1 MIDPMADLHREN
13 KLRCIVEKMYQ
24 IQSNNPWVP
33 HLPFQSS
40 PPSLSKNQISK
51 RSLDSDDSSP
61 NQPLDFSLP
70 AKKHRLSTDHKH
82 DSFGSDCSSDMSEIH
97 SPDSHGSPKLPR
109 PGSLSPPKPKLPP
122 IKIPIPSPTD
132 STYDQKPDLL
142 AISGKSIPP
151 SMPKI
156 ATTPMELMQVL
167 RNIKAP
173 QSPPSTSHHCN
184 SLINFSRMTSTQKAD
199 VNDSQHNIHPK
210 LNISTSNKTS
220 VAKYSS
226 DSQYKYENFREIML
240 KNIEQNQTMFPQKDS
255 RNQENTG
262 NQKNDFKI
270 KQTSSNKDDSYWE
283 RRRKNNEAAK
293 RSRDTR
299 RQKENEIAVRAS
311 YLEQENIQLKM
322 ELIQLRTELGSIRD
336 HMKHRLL
343 TAS

>member
-1 MIDPMADLHREN
+1 M
-13 KLRCIVEKMYQ
+13 
-24 IQSNNPWVP
+24 
-33 HLPFQSS
+33 
-40 PPSLSKNQISK
+40 
-51 RSLDSDDSSP
+51 
-61 NQPLDFSLP
+61 
-70 AKKHRLSTDHKH
+70 
-82 DSFGSDCSSDMSEIH
+82 G
-97 SPDSHGSPKLPR
+97 
-109 PGSLSPPKPKLPP
+109 
-122 IKIPIPSPTD
+122 
-132 STYDQKPDLL
+132 
-142 AISGKSIPP
+142 
-151 SMPKI
+151 
-156 ATTPMELMQVL
+156 ELMQVL

-173 QSPPSTSHHCN
+173 QSPPSTSHHCD

-199 VNDSQHNIHPK
+199 VNDSLHNIHPK
-210 LNISTSNKTS
+210 LNISTSNKKS
-220 VAKYSS
+220 VAKYPKTSS

-322 ELIQLRTELGSIRD
+322 ELAQVKAELGSYREQQLAHVKMELGSFRD
-336 HMKHRLL
+336 QQQRHNN
-343 TAS
+343 